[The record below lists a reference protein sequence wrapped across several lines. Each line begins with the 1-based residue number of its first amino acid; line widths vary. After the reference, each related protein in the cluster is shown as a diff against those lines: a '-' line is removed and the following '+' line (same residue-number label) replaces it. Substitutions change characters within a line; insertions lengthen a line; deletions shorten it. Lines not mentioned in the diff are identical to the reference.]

1 MRDLTRARD
10 DMKSQERK
18 ARQQLN
24 AFVLRHGHHWPR
36 GKTRWTSVHYNWL
49 ESIQFDQP
57 YLQIVLQEYIDAVKA
72 ATQRVADLT
81 DQLMRALPGWSLA
94 PVVDSLVATET
105 IQLKLSLQLNW
116 RWKDLP
122 WLLSVTD

>member
-24 AFVLRHGHHWPR
+24 AFVLRHGHSWPS
-36 GKTRWTSVHYNWL
+36 GKTRWGKPHYNWL
-49 ESIQFDQP
+49 EELKFEHPWQQV
-57 YLQIVLQEYIDAVKA
+57 VLQEYIDAVKA

-81 DQLMRALPGWSLA
+81 DQMMGALPQWSWLRSQ
-94 PVVDSLVATET
+94 VL
-105 IQLKLSLQLNW
+105 W
-116 RWKDLP
+116 LP
-122 WLLSVTD
+122 FAVSTRSPPWCCWQNSVTASSRPGN